1 MQLKDIKAVKYM
13 QNFQKHAQKVMQKKN
28 IITAFEKI
36 DKKVNVAKGAPP

>member
-13 QNFQKHAQKVMQKKN
+13 QNFQKTCTKSHAKKN